1 MLYPVVILAGLC
13 VVLGITAYQFVM
25 PYLINPLQLKSTAG
39 VWMPQLAFV
48 LIIAGLILGGVIFA
62 LSNTKIRYSN
72 CFIGGEHLSDDV
84 RPRAT
89 EFYNQIEKMGF
100 LSAMYKLAGRKVF
113 DLYEICTK
121 IIFVFIRFLRY
132 LHNGVLPTYLVWCLI
147 GIVILMFKLL
157 K

>member
-1 MLYPVVILAGLC
+1 
-13 VVLGITAYQFVM
+13 
-25 PYLINPLQLKSTAG
+25 
-39 VWMPQLAFV
+39 MPQLALV
-48 LIIAGLILGGVIFA
+48 LIVASLILGGVIFA
-62 LSNTKIRYSN
+62 VSKIKIRYSG

-100 LSAMYKLAGRKVF
+100 LSAMYKLAARKVF
-113 DLYEICTK
+113 DIYEICTK
-121 IIFVFIRFLRY
+121 ITFVFIRFLRY

-157 K
+157 YLY